1 MNKKEY
7 KFFAPNEIA
16 IGLFDFNSNISGF
29 PTCRYMDKGWLKTS
43 TFKRLTKGY
52 MPTQMKDPELQLK
65 KTLYNKV
72 LTLNNDPVEG
82 FYITGLTGNIYGY
95 LTHDYKY
102 SYGDVIIT
110 DPRGFQVGIAVKD
123 FIKILASSN
132 ISNGK
137 LVGKYF
143 YVWSTD
149 EQHYFTLIKEGTA
162 EFENAIGCRK
172 NFESLERPKDK
183 SVKKKEL
190 IIGCAYTAK
199 KVLTGDWIY
208 AGIYPTYSGKC
219 HIAAFDNNKYDIP
232 AAIENEKKWSST
244 GYYTQFKTS
253 INKMIFFPDK
263 VDYKYPWVARSDI
276 SGIFKNKTKLP
287 SYFNLI
293 DLSSKNVSPTL
304 ESINNAI
311 SVSPAFQRIDFK
323 RFKYENKWE
332 PLDFEVF
339 NYIFSL
345 NNNIKITQFPFD
357 KSYNLIIKSNNT
369 HSTYNNCWIK
379 LGIDRGWSA
388 KNDITEWFVWNLSE
402 IKRLKINNYS
412 LNLFSYKNKYTL
424 SHNDMYQLIKP
435 LVPIMYFENGYKVP
449 QQIALKFVPKEIRTL
464 VDY

>member
-1 MNKKEY
+1 
-7 KFFAPNEIA
+7 
-16 IGLFDFNSNISGF
+16 
-29 PTCRYMDKGWLKTS
+29 
-43 TFKRLTKGY
+43 
-52 MPTQMKDPELQLK
+52 
-65 KTLYNKV
+65 
-72 LTLNNDPVEG
+72 
-82 FYITGLTGNIYGY
+82 
-95 LTHDYKY
+95 
-102 SYGDVIIT
+102 
-110 DPRGFQVGIAVKD
+110 
-123 FIKILASSN
+123 
-132 ISNGK
+132 
-137 LVGKYF
+137 
-143 YVWSTD
+143 
-149 EQHYFTLIKEGTA
+149 
-162 EFENAIGCRK
+162 
-172 NFESLERPKDK
+172 
-183 SVKKKEL
+183 
-190 IIGCAYTAK
+190 
-199 KVLTGDWIY
+199 
-208 AGIYPTYSGKC
+208 
-219 HIAAFDNNKYDIP
+219 
-232 AAIENEKKWSST
+232 
-244 GYYTQFKTS
+244 
-253 INKMIFFPDK
+253 MIFFPDK